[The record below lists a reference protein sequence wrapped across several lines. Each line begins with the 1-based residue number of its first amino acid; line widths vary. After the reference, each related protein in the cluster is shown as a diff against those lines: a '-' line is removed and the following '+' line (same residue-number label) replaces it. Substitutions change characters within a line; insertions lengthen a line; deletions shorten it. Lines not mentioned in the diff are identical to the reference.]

1 MGWGATELLLLGIG
15 QLAASAIGAA
25 LLARIDMRIGSKR
38 ALQIMLGGMILAL
51 LFVVGP
57 APDRIFFIPLDS
69 APLAWDGPVFRH
81 VTAIVF
87 LALLLVMP
95 GLTSGTPPSIRAL
108 PASPTPATS
117 PGPYFRTARLSAG

>member
-25 LLARIDMRIGSKR
+25 LLARIDMRIGSKC
-38 ALQIMLGGMILAL
+38 AWQIMLGGMILAL
-51 LFVVGP
+51 LVVVGT

-81 VTAIVF
+81 VTDIVF
-87 LALLLVMP
+87 LALLLVMT
-95 GLTSGTPPSIRAL
+95 GLTSDRKST
-108 PASPTPATS
+108 
-117 PGPYFRTARLSAG
+117 RLNSSH